1 MTLPMETTLK
11 TTAARWLTAS
21 DSAQLGALGGG
32 WLVLEPASKE
42 PC

>member
-11 TTAARWLTAS
+11 TAAARRLTVS

-32 WLVLEPASKE
+32 WPVLELAGKE
-42 PC
+42 PS